1 MKKSKA
7 LIGLILLV
15 IGFTNSKISFS
26 QDTIE
31 NQIVLKDFSS
41 LILPPI
47 DSLFLSLESNPNIK
61 AQDYRILEQESVIKS
76 QKREWIN
83 YLRFSSSY
91 QYGYQ
96 GAESLVQGFLIPAYY
111 QTSENAQNLYHV
123 GVSLTIPFGDIIDRG
138 NKVKK
143 EKYKLEQTKNQ
154 KDIIINEQKYMII
167 ELYYKSEQLI
177 SLVKAKYEEN
187 YLTEF
192 QTKIAEEDFSNGK
205 ITLTEL
211 SAYKKTQSITKTEL
225 NTAIAELKTILMK
238 LEVISNFKINILNK
252 IQNEH
257 L

>member
-1 MKKSKA
+1 MKKNKA

-15 IGFTNSKISFS
+15 IGFTSSKISFS

-47 DSLFLSLESNPNIK
+47 DSLFLSLENNPNIK
-61 AQDYRILEQESVIKS
+61 AHDYRLLEQESILKS
-76 QKREWIN
+76 KKREWIN
-83 YLRFSSSY
+83 NLRFSSSY

-143 EKYKLEQTKNQ
+143 EKIRLGQIQAEKE
-154 KDIIINEQKYMII
+154 ISINEQKFIII
-167 ELYYKSEQLI
+167 ELYNKANEQLNTYKNI
-177 SLVKAKYEEN
+177 VEAKSY
-187 YLTEF
+187 
-192 QTKIAEEDFSNGK
+192 
-205 ITLTEL
+205 
-211 SAYKKTQSITKTEL
+211 
-225 NTAIAELKTILMK
+225 AELKTRIIQKDFINGIINIDELTDAKKSESDIISNYEKAKSELMVALMK
-238 LEVISNFKINILNK
+238 LEIICNYKFHIIKQL
-252 IQNEH
+252 
-257 L
+257 

>member
-1 MKKSKA
+1 MKKNKI
-7 LIGLILLV
+7 LIVFILLA
-15 IGFTNSKISFS
+15 IGFTSSKISFS

-31 NQIVLKDFSS
+31 DQIILKDYSS

-111 QTSENAQNLYHV
+111 QTAQNAQNLYHV

-143 EKYKLEQTKNQ
+143 EKIRLGQIQAEKE
-154 KDIIINEQKYMII
+154 ISINEQKFIII
-167 ELYYKSEQLI
+167 ELYNKANEQLNTY
-177 SLVKAKYEEN
+177 KN
-187 YLTEF
+187 
-192 QTKIAEEDFSNGK
+192 IAEAKS
-205 ITLTEL
+205 
-211 SAYKKTQSITKTEL
+211 Y
-225 NTAIAELKTILMK
+225 AELKARISQKDFINGIVNIDELTVAKHSESVAISDFQKSKSELMIALMK
-238 LEVISNFKINILNK
+238 LEIICNYKFHIIKQL
-252 IQNEH
+252 
-257 L
+257 

>member
-1 MKKSKA
+1 MTKNKA

-15 IGFTNSKISFS
+15 IGFTSSKISFS

-31 NQIVLKDFSS
+31 DQIVLKDFSS

-47 DSLFLSLESNPNIK
+47 DSLFLSLENNPNIK

-123 GVSLTIPFGDIIDRG
+123 GVSLTIPFGDVIDRG

-143 EKYKLEQTKNQ
+143 EKIRLGQIQAEKEISINDGISMPFSIDKLYCHYEPVGCVQCHGTGYTGRSAVYEFMENSVAVSKA
-154 KDIIINEQKYMII
+154 IYEQK
-167 ELYYKSEQLI
+167 S
-177 SLVKAKYEEN
+177 
-187 YLTEF
+187 
-192 QTKIAEEDFSNGK
+192 AEELERLSSMEGTTTLWTGAAEK
-205 ITLTEL
+205 VKSGITSL
-211 SAYKKTQSITKTEL
+211 
-225 NTAIAELKTILMK
+225 AEARRILQ
-238 LEVISNFKINILNK
+238 E
-252 IQNEH
+252 
-257 L
+257 

>member
-1 MKKSKA
+1 MKKNKI
-7 LIGLILLV
+7 LIVFILLA
-15 IGFTNSKISFS
+15 IGFTSSKISFS

-31 NQIVLKDFSS
+31 DQIILKDYSS

-111 QTSENAQNLYHV
+111 QTAQNAQNLYHV

-143 EKYKLEQTKNQ
+143 EKIRLGQIQAEKE
-154 KDIIINEQKYMII
+154 ISINEQKFIII
-167 ELYYKSEQLI
+167 ELYNKANEQLTSYKIKAEAKNYAEFKTRISQKDFINGIISIDELTVAKHSESVAISDFQKSKSELM
-177 SLVKAKYEEN
+177 
-187 YLTEF
+187 
-192 QTKIAEEDFSNGK
+192 IA
-205 ITLTEL
+205 
-211 SAYKKTQSITKTEL
+211 
-225 NTAIAELKTILMK
+225 LMK
-238 LEVISNFKINILNK
+238 LEIICNYKFHIIKQL
-252 IQNEH
+252 
-257 L
+257 

>member
-1 MKKSKA
+1 MTKNKA

-15 IGFTNSKISFS
+15 IGFTSSKISFS
-26 QDTIE
+26 QDTLE
-31 NQIVLKDFSS
+31 NQIILKDFSS

-111 QTSENAQNLYHV
+111 QTAQNAQNLYHV

-143 EKYKLEQTKNQ
+143 GKIRLGQIQAEKE
-154 KDIIINEQKYMII
+154 ISINEQKFIII
-167 ELYYKSEQLI
+167 ELYNKANEQLNTY
-177 SLVKAKYEEN
+177 KN
-187 YLTEF
+187 
-192 QTKIAEEDFSNGK
+192 IAEAKS
-205 ITLTEL
+205 
-211 SAYKKTQSITKTEL
+211 Y
-225 NTAIAELKTILMK
+225 AELKTRIIQKDFINGIINIDELTDAKKSESDIISNYEKAKSELMVALMK
-238 LEVISNFKINILNK
+238 LEIICNYKFHIIKQL
-252 IQNEH
+252 
-257 L
+257 

>member
-1 MKKSKA
+1 MKKNKA

-15 IGFTNSKISFS
+15 IGFTSSKISFS

-31 NQIVLKDFSS
+31 NQIVLKDFSG

-47 DSLFLSLESNPNIK
+47 DSLFLSLENNPNIK

-123 GVSLTIPFGDIIDRG
+123 GVSLTIPFGDVIDRG

-143 EKYKLEQTKNQ
+143 EKIRLGQIQAEKE
-154 KDIIINEQKYMII
+154 ISINEQKFIII
-167 ELYYKSEQLI
+167 ELYNKANEQLNTYKNI
-177 SLVKAKYEEN
+177 VEAKSY
-187 YLTEF
+187 
-192 QTKIAEEDFSNGK
+192 
-205 ITLTEL
+205 
-211 SAYKKTQSITKTEL
+211 
-225 NTAIAELKTILMK
+225 AELKTRIIQKDFINGIINIDELTDAKKSESDIISNYEKAKSELMVALMK
-238 LEVISNFKINILNK
+238 LEIICNYKFHIIKQL
-252 IQNEH
+252 
-257 L
+257 

>member
-1 MKKSKA
+1 MKKNKI
-7 LIGLILLV
+7 LIVFILLV
-15 IGFTNSKISFS
+15 IGFTSSKISFS
-26 QDTIE
+26 QDSIE

-47 DSLFLSLESNPNIK
+47 DSLFLSLENNPNIK

-123 GVSLTIPFGDIIDRG
+123 GVSLIIPFGDIIDRG

-143 EKYKLEQTKNQ
+143 EKIRLGQIQAEKE
-154 KDIIINEQKYMII
+154 ISINEQKFIII
-167 ELYYKSEQLI
+167 ELYNKANEQLTSYKI
-177 SLVKAKYEEN
+177 KAEAKN
-187 YLTEF
+187 Y
-192 QTKIAEEDFSNGK
+192 
-205 ITLTEL
+205 
-211 SAYKKTQSITKTEL
+211 
-225 NTAIAELKTILMK
+225 AELKARISQKDFINGIINIDELTVAKHSESVAISDFQKSKSELMIALMK
-238 LEVISNFKINILNK
+238 LEIICNYKFHIIKQL
-252 IQNEH
+252 
-257 L
+257 

>member
-1 MKKSKA
+1 MTKNKA

-15 IGFTNSKISFS
+15 IGFTSSKISFS
-26 QDTIE
+26 QDSIE
-31 NQIVLKDFSS
+31 NQIILKDFSS

-111 QTSENAQNLYHV
+111 QTAQNAQNLYHV

-143 EKYKLEQTKNQ
+143 EKIRLGQIQAEKE
-154 KDIIINEQKYMII
+154 ISINEQKFIII
-167 ELYYKSEQLI
+167 ELYNKANEQLNTY
-177 SLVKAKYEEN
+177 KN
-187 YLTEF
+187 
-192 QTKIAEEDFSNGK
+192 IAEAKS
-205 ITLTEL
+205 
-211 SAYKKTQSITKTEL
+211 Y
-225 NTAIAELKTILMK
+225 AELKTRIIQKDFINGIINIDELTDAKKSESDIISNYEKAKSELMVALMK
-238 LEVISNFKINILNK
+238 LEIICNYKFHIIKQL
-252 IQNEH
+252 
-257 L
+257 

>member
-1 MKKSKA
+1 MTKNKA

-15 IGFTNSKISFS
+15 IGFTSSKISFS
-26 QDTIE
+26 QDTLE
-31 NQIVLKDFSS
+31 NQIILKDFSS

-111 QTSENAQNLYHV
+111 QTAQNAQNLYHV

-143 EKYKLEQTKNQ
+143 EKIRLGQIQAEKE
-154 KDIIINEQKYMII
+154 ISINEQKFIII
-167 ELYYKSEQLI
+167 ELYNKANEQLNTY
-177 SLVKAKYEEN
+177 KN
-187 YLTEF
+187 
-192 QTKIAEEDFSNGK
+192 IAEAKS
-205 ITLTEL
+205 
-211 SAYKKTQSITKTEL
+211 Y
-225 NTAIAELKTILMK
+225 AELKTRIIQKDFINGIINIDELTDAKKSESDIISNYEKAKSELMVALMK
-238 LEVISNFKINILNK
+238 LEIICNYKFHIIKQL
-252 IQNEH
+252 
-257 L
+257 

>member
-1 MKKSKA
+1 MKKNKA

-15 IGFTNSKISFS
+15 IGFTSSKISFS
-26 QDTIE
+26 QDSIE

-47 DSLFLSLESNPNIK
+47 DSLFLSLENNPNIK
-61 AQDYRILEQESVIKS
+61 AHDYRLLEQESILKS

-123 GVSLTIPFGDIIDRG
+123 GVSLTIPFGDVIDRG

-143 EKYKLEQTKNQ
+143 EKIRLGQIQAEKE
-154 KDIIINEQKYMII
+154 ISINEQKFIII
-167 ELYYKSEQLI
+167 ELYNKANEQLNTY
-177 SLVKAKYEEN
+177 KN
-187 YLTEF
+187 
-192 QTKIAEEDFSNGK
+192 IAEAKS
-205 ITLTEL
+205 
-211 SAYKKTQSITKTEL
+211 Y
-225 NTAIAELKTILMK
+225 AELKTRIIQKDFINGIINIDELTDAKKSESDIISNYEKAKSELMVALMK
-238 LEVISNFKINILNK
+238 LEIICNYKFHIIKQL
-252 IQNEH
+252 
-257 L
+257 

>member
-1 MKKSKA
+1 MKKNKI
-7 LIGLILLV
+7 LIVFILLA
-15 IGFTNSKISFS
+15 IGFTSSKISFS

-31 NQIVLKDFSS
+31 DQIILKDYSS

-47 DSLFLSLESNPNIK
+47 DSLFLSLENNPNIK
-61 AQDYRILEQESVIKS
+61 AQDYRIIEQESVIKS

-143 EKYKLEQTKNQ
+143 EKIRLGQIQAEKE
-154 KDIIINEQKYMII
+154 ISINEQKFIII
-167 ELYYKSEQLI
+167 ELYNKANEQLNTY
-177 SLVKAKYEEN
+177 KN
-187 YLTEF
+187 
-192 QTKIAEEDFSNGK
+192 IAEAKS
-205 ITLTEL
+205 
-211 SAYKKTQSITKTEL
+211 Y
-225 NTAIAELKTILMK
+225 AELKTRIIQKDFINGIINIDELTDAKKSESDIISNYEKAKSELMVALMK
-238 LEVISNFKINILNK
+238 LEIISNYKFHIIKQL
-252 IQNEH
+252 
-257 L
+257 

>member
-1 MKKSKA
+1 MKKNKA

-15 IGFTNSKISFS
+15 IGFTSSKISFS
-26 QDTIE
+26 QDSIE

-47 DSLFLSLESNPNIK
+47 DSLFLSLENNPNIK
-61 AQDYRILEQESVIKS
+61 AHDYRLLEQESILKS

-123 GVSLTIPFGDIIDRG
+123 GVSLIIPFGDVIDRG

-143 EKYKLEQTKNQ
+143 EKIRLGQIQAEKE
-154 KDIIINEQKYMII
+154 ISINEQKFIII
-167 ELYYKSEQLI
+167 ELYNKANEQL
-177 SLVKAKYEEN
+177 
-187 YLTEF
+187 
-192 QTKIAEEDFSNGK
+192 
-205 ITLTEL
+205 
-211 SAYKKTQSITKTEL
+211 
-225 NTAIAELKTILMK
+225 
-238 LEVISNFKINILNK
+238 
-252 IQNEH
+252 
-257 L
+257 

>member
-1 MKKSKA
+1 MKKNKA

-15 IGFTNSKISFS
+15 IGFTSSKISFS

-47 DSLFLSLESNPNIK
+47 DSLFLSLENNPNIK
-61 AQDYRILEQESVIKS
+61 AHDYRLLEQESILKS

-123 GVSLTIPFGDIIDRG
+123 GVSLTIPFGDVIDRG

-143 EKYKLEQTKNQ
+143 EKIRLGQIQAEKE
-154 KDIIINEQKYMII
+154 ISINEQKFIII
-167 ELYYKSEQLI
+167 ELYNKANEQLNTY
-177 SLVKAKYEEN
+177 KN
-187 YLTEF
+187 
-192 QTKIAEEDFSNGK
+192 IAEAKS
-205 ITLTEL
+205 
-211 SAYKKTQSITKTEL
+211 Y
-225 NTAIAELKTILMK
+225 AELKTRIIQKDFINGIINIDELTDAKKSESDIISNYEKAKSELMVALMK
-238 LEVISNFKINILNK
+238 LEIICNYKFHIIKQL
-252 IQNEH
+252 
-257 L
+257 